1 MVSETA
7 RKTIATVYTRRSAK
21 ERQALRREAYK
32 DVFRRWITYPTPRPE
47 CWPFTTQVVNPH
59 KYGGDLRL
67 DYQGRSVSVPFYF
80 LGVSGT
86 YLIPHTRINDIILAL
101 YKLVGFNRGHDTL
114 WHFEIKDR
122 AEHNPVFRELLGLIV
137 SSIADV
143 HITQDGVIF
152 RVYTLN
158 NEVLVEHKK
167 EGQGYVT
174 VSGVEHFLKLQ
185 GGEVPDAA

>member
-1 MVSETA
+1 MSSTA
-7 RKTIATVYTRRSAK
+7 EATVRKVYTRRSAK
-21 ERQALRREAYK
+21 ERQALRRAAYK
-32 DVFRRWITYPTPRPE
+32 DVFRQWITSPEERPE
-47 CWPFTTQVVNPH
+47 CWPFTTEVVNPH

-67 DYQGRSVSVPFYF
+67 AYQGQVVTVPFYF
-80 LGVSGT
+80 LGISGS
-86 YLIPHTRINDIILAL
+86 YLIPFTCINNIIPAL
-101 YKLVGFNRGHDTL
+101 NKLVGFNRGHDTL
-114 WHFEIKDR
+114 WHFEIRDR
-122 AEHNPVFRELLGLIV
+122 SEHSPVFRELLGLIV

-158 NEVLVEHKK
+158 NVVLVEHKK

>member
-7 RKTIATVYTRRSAK
+7 RKTIATVYRGRSAK

-32 DVFRRWITYPTPRPE
+32 DVFRRWITSPEERPE

-67 DYQGRSVSVPFYF
+67 EYQGQVVTVPFYF
-80 LGVSGT
+80 LGVSGS
-86 YLIPHTRINDIILAL
+86 YLIPFTCTNDLIPAL

-122 AEHNPVFRELLGLIV
+122 AEHSPGFRELLGLIE

-143 HITQDGVIF
+143 HITRDGVIF
-152 RVYTLN
+152 RVYNLN
-158 NEVLVEHKK
+158 NEELVEHKK

-174 VSGVEHFLKLQ
+174 VSGIEHFLKLQ
-185 GGEVPDAA
+185 GVEVQDAA